1 MSKRLEQ
8 ALYRIS
14 KLPISILKEAQK
26 PLITGKWK
34 LDYTVSL
41 ALKFL
46 ISESISSL
54 KVTQYSK
61 EFCLCSHIY

>member
-8 ALYRIS
+8 ALYKIS

-34 LDYTVSL
+34 LDYTL
-41 ALKFL
+41 NFF
-46 ISESISSL
+46 ISESFSSL